1 MSRPM
6 LFFLHALGMSGREWS
21 TVIDALSP
29 DIDGVPLDLP
39 GFGSQ
44 ADLGAHS
51 LDRLV
56 DWTVDQIKARS
67 PTSWAIVG
75 HSMGGK
81 IASLVAARSSRGE
94 AGLSGC
100 LGVILVAASPPSPEP
115 MDEERRQR
123 MIGWFTDGPPRR
135 EDAEAFLEANI
146 AGGLD
151 SHSRNLALDDIQ
163 RTHPAAWIDW
173 LRNGSREDRSA
184 DVGELRVPAM
194 IVAGA
199 DDGDLGEAAQRRLN
213 LPHLPKAGDVQV
225 IPGCAHLIPLEQ
237 PRALAEL
244 VRHAMVRWTERRLP
258 DAMVALLDSDRVSV
272 DERARLL
279 ARHHGPAQASLL
291 SANERATLQALAG
304 QVLGPDVDAVDM
316 ANRIEAALVDREGD
330 GWRFAELPDDL
341 DAWPRALRTVEQWF
355 PGFALRGAD
364 AQADALRAIVD
375 GAPREPSPS
384 ADGLTVAQMQRWSE
398 DLRAD
403 LARTWAS
410 LPRTWS
416 EMGYDG
422 FALGNADGTLR
433 GYAVTGANQAEPW
446 QLSPES
452 RHGG

>member
-1 MSRPM
+1 MSRPVI
-6 LFFLHALGMSGREWS
+6 FFLHALGMSGREWS
-21 TVIDALSP
+21 TVSALLPP
-29 DIDGVPLDLP
+29 DVEGVPLDLP
-39 GFGSQ
+39 GYGSH
-44 ADLGAHS
+44 AGWGARS
-51 LDRLV
+51 LEQLV
-56 DWTVDQIKARS
+56 DWTVDQIKAR
-67 PTSWAIVG
+67 PARSWAIAG

-81 IASLVAARSSRGE
+81 IATLVAARSLRGE

-123 MIGWFTDGPPRR
+123 MIGWFKDGPPRR

-151 SHSRNLALDDIQ
+151 SSSRELALDDIQ
-163 RTHPAAWIDW
+163 RTSPAAWIDW
-173 LRNGSREDRSA
+173 LRTGSREDRSA
-184 DVGELRVPAM
+184 DVGELRVPAV

-199 DDGDLGEAAQRRLN
+199 EDGDLGEAAQRRLN
-213 LPHLPKAGDVQV
+213 LPHFPKAGDVRV
-225 IPGCAHLIPLEQ
+225 LAGCAHLIPLEQ
-237 PRALAEL
+237 PQALADL
-244 VRHAMVRWTERRLP
+244 VRQAMVRWTARRLP
-258 DAMVALLDSDRVSV
+258 DAMVALLDADRVSV

-279 ARHHGPAQASLL
+279 ARHHGPAPASLL
-291 SANERATLQALAG
+291 SAGERATLQALVN
-304 QVLGPDVDAVDM
+304 QVLGADVDAVDM
-316 ANRIEAALVDREGD
+316 ANRVEAALVDRQGD

-341 DAWPRALRTVEQWF
+341 EAWPRALRTVEQWF
-355 PGFALRGAD
+355 PRFALRGAD
-364 AQADALRAIVD
+364 AQAEALREIAD

-384 ADGLTVAQMQRWSE
+384 SDGLTVAQMQRWSE

-433 GYAVTGANQAEPW
+433 GYLVTGANEVEPW
-446 QLSPES
+446 QLNTDT
-452 RHGG
+452 RHDG